1 MGLLVEMEHWELCC
15 HPMDGSTPGFP
26 VLHHLPELAQTHVHW
41 VSDAIQVTSDVSDSV
56 RLHWRQPTRLP
67 RLWDSLGK
75 NTGVGCHFLLQCMK
89 VKSQSEV
96 AQSCLT
102 LRRYGLQHAKLRCL
116 SPSPRACSN
125 SCPLSQSCHPT
136 ISSSVVPFSFCP
148 QSFHIRVSSYE
159 LALSSRWPKYWS
171 FSVSPSDEYSGL
183 ISFRIDQFDLF
194 AV

>member
-1 MGLLVEMEHWELCC
+1 MKFIPREYLAPRQILPCILCKVPCTCGEDFCCYLV
-15 HPMDGSTPGFP
+15 T
-26 VLHHLPELAQTHVHW
+26 
-41 VSDAIQVTSDVSDSV
+41 
-56 RLHWRQPTRLP
+56 
-67 RLWDSLGK
+67 
-75 NTGVGCHFLLQCMK
+75 
-89 VKSQSEV
+89 
-96 AQSCLT
+96 QSCLALWDPMGGST
-102 LRRYGLQHAKLRCL
+102 LGFSVLLL
-116 SPSPRACSN
+116 SSGTCSN

-159 LALSSRWPKYWS
+159 LALSIRWPKYWS